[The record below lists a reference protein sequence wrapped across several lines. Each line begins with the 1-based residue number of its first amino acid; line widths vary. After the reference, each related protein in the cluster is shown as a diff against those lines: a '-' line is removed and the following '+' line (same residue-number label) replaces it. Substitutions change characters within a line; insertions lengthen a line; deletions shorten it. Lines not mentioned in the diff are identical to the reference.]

1 LGSTSRY
8 CLWLKEFPLEELW
21 LDPFIAER
29 LKRVRDFRN
38 KSKKEATRRASET
51 PHLFDE
57 DRQQNSGTF
66 ILLPYTTSERRTYLP
81 MSFKTSDTVISN
93 LANMVID
100 GDLFDLGVLSSRM
113 CLDWMRAVGG
123 RLENRVRFSG
133 QLVYN
138 TFPWPQASAENIE
151 HIKEL
156 SEEILLVREDYPEK
170 SLSQLYDPDEM
181 PPQLHKAHENLDRAV
196 EKLYREKPFRDTP
209 ERLEHLFALYEKL
222 TAEEKEKKSSRKTV
236 RGSK

>member
-1 LGSTSRY
+1 
-8 CLWLKEFPLEELW
+8 
-21 LDPFIAER
+21 
-29 LKRVRDFRN
+29 
-38 KSKKEATRRASET
+38 
-51 PHLFDE
+51 
-57 DRQQNSGTF
+57 
-66 ILLPYTTSERRTYLP
+66 
-81 MSFKTSDTVISN
+81 
-93 LANMVID
+93 
-100 GDLFDLGVLSSRM
+100 M